1 MNKTTK
7 NIAIGLGV
15 VVGLLVLNRIFQ
27 RLRKPSA
34 EQLSML
40 DENLLLQ
47 KGSTGAEVVEL
58 QRILKDE
65 MGYDL
70 GTFGADGDGIDGD
83 FGTMTENA
91 LFKAK
96 GVKQITLKYFSYL
109 NKLYCKPNSKYFVLL
124 Q

>member
-7 NIAIGLGV
+7 NIFIGIGV
-15 VVGLLVLNRIFQ
+15 LAGLFLVGRIFQ

-34 EQLSML
+34 GQLSLL
-40 DENLLLQ
+40 DENLLLS
-47 KGSTGAEVVEL
+47 KGSKGAEVVEL

-83 FGTMTENA
+83 FGIMTEKA
-91 LFKAK
+91 LFQAK
-96 GVKQITLKYFSYL
+96 GVKQITLKDFK
-109 NKLYCKPNSKYFVLL
+109 NDKK
-124 Q
+124 

>member
-7 NIAIGLGV
+7 NIFIGIGV
-15 VVGLLVLNRIFQ
+15 LAGLFLVGRIFQ

-96 GVKQITLKYFSYL
+96 GVKQITLKDFK
-109 NKLYCKPNSKYFVLL
+109 NDKK
-124 Q
+124 

>member
-15 VVGLLVLNRIFQ
+15 VLGLLVLNRIFQ
-27 RLRKPSA
+27 RLRKPST

-40 DENLLLQ
+40 DEVLLLQ
-47 KGSTGAEVVEL
+47 KGSSGAEVVEL

-70 GTFGADGDGIDGD
+70 GTFGDEGDGIDGN
-83 FGTMTENA
+83 FGILTEKA
-91 LFKAK
+91 LFQAK
-96 GVKQITLKYFSYL
+96 GVKEITLKAMYDE
-109 NKLYCKPNSKYFVLL
+109 KK
-124 Q
+124 

>member
-7 NIAIGLGV
+7 NIFIGIGV
-15 VVGLLVLNRIFQ
+15 LAGLFLVGRIFQ

-34 EQLSML
+34 EQLSLL
-40 DENLLLQ
+40 DENLLLS
-47 KGSTGAEVVEL
+47 KGSKGAEVVEL

-83 FGTMTENA
+83 FGIMTEKA
-91 LFKAK
+91 LFQAK
-96 GVKQITLKYFSYL
+96 GVKQITLKDFK
-109 NKLYCKPNSKYFVLL
+109 NDKK
-124 Q
+124 